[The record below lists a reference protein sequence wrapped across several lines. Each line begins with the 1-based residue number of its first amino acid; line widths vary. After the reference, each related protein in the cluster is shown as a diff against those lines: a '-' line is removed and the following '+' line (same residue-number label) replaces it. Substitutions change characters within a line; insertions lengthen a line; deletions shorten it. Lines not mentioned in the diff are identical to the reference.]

1 MFRQAICIL
10 AAIFMLTQAAL
21 AQEGVFIQIE
31 AKRSLAQTETSLRGY
46 AARLPDVNG
55 FQLSG
60 GWYGIALGPYSRD
73 DAEARLRQLRGTGQ
87 IPIDSFI
94 ARPRDYG
101 QQIYPV
107 GAGALTVV
115 PPVAQPSPEPQTPA
129 AQAAALV
136 VAAPAPVIA
145 APAPADETPAQARA
159 SESSLSRDERA
170 ELQTALQ
177 WAGHYNSTIDGL
189 FGRGTRAAM
198 SSWQVAN
205 GHEDTGILTTRQ
217 RAQLLA
223 QYNAV
228 FDGLDLR
235 RIADARAG
243 VALEIPL
250 GIVALDGYE
259 APFARYSATGDI
271 PAQVLLISQ
280 PGDRDTLFGLYEFM
294 QTLDIVP
301 TDGPR
306 NRTATGFTLE
316 GQNTRITS
324 FTEARRV
331 GDTIKGFTL
340 VWPAGDDERRNRVL
354 ARMRESFEPIDGVL
368 DPATTSDLA
377 QRVDLVSGLRIR
389 LPRLSRSGFFVDPTG
404 LVLTTQEAVA
414 NCGRIT
420 LEGDHEA
427 EVVARDTALGVALL
441 RPKTALAP
449 FDVAVFGSYVPRLAS
464 DVAVA
469 GYSYEGALSAPTLT
483 FGTVQDLQGLG
494 GETAQKRLQLAAL
507 EGDAGGPV
515 LDAGGAVIGLLLP
528 RSQAGRQL
536 PDDVSLTVQAP
547 ALRELLQA
555 QGITARTTDIP
566 GVMAPEDLTV
576 VATKITVLVNCWD

>member
-1 MFRQAICIL
+1 MFRQAMCIL
-10 AAIFMLTQAAL
+10 AALFMLTQSAV
-21 AQEGVFIQIE
+21 AQEVVFIQIE

-73 DAEARLRQLRGTGQ
+73 DAETRLRQLRGAGQ

-94 ARPRDYG
+94 ARPRDFG
-101 QQIYPV
+101 QQVYPV
-107 GAGALTVV
+107 GAGALALV
-115 PPVAQPSPEPQTPA
+115 PPLAQPAPTPQAPA
-129 AQAAALV
+129 AQT
-136 VAAPAPVIA
+136 PAPVIA
-145 APAPADETPAQARA
+145 APAPAPAPTPADETPAQARA
-159 SESSLSRDERA
+159 SESGLSREERA

-177 WAGHYNSTIDGL
+177 WAGHYNAVIDGL
-189 FGRGTRAAM
+189 FGRGTRASM
-198 SSWQVAN
+198 SSWQEAN
-205 GHEDTGILTTRQ
+205 GHEVTGILTTRQ
-217 RAQLLA
+217 RAQLFA

-235 RIADARAG
+235 RVADARAG

-259 APFARYSATGDI
+259 APFARYAATGDI

-280 PGDRDTLFGLYEFM
+280 PGDRDTLFGLYEIM
-294 QTLDIVP
+294 QTLEIVP
-301 TDGPR
+301 TEGPR
-306 NRTATGFTLE
+306 TRTATSFTLE

-324 FTEARRV
+324 FTEVRRV

-340 VWPAGDDERRNRVL
+340 VWPTGDEDRRTRVL
-354 ARMRESFEPIDGVL
+354 ARMRDSFEPIDGVL
-368 DPATTSDLA
+368 DPATTSELA

-389 LPRLSRSGFFVDPTG
+389 LPRLSRSGFFVDPAG

-420 LEGDHEA
+420 LDGDHEA
-427 EVVARDTALGVALL
+427 EVVASDSALGVALL
-441 RPKTALAP
+441 RPKAPLAP
-449 FDVAVFGSYVPRLAS
+449 FDVAVFGNYVPRLAS

-483 FGTVQDLQGLG
+483 FGTVEDLKGLG
-494 GETAQKRLQLAAL
+494 GEPVQKRLQLAAL
-507 EGDAGGPV
+507 DGDAGGPV
-515 LDAGGAVIGLLLP
+515 LDAGGAVVGLLLP
-528 RSQAGRQL
+528 RSEAGRQL
-536 PDDVSLTVQAP
+536 PEDVSLTVQAP
-547 ALRELLQA
+547 ALRQLLQT
-555 QGITARTTDIP
+555 QGVTPRTTDIP